1 MQQAQD
7 FLDETNAL
15 HALVGSLDHAGLDQ
29 KTAFKGWT
37 INEIIRHLHFWN
49 RAAHLS
55 LLDADGFETLFSK
68 VSAGLAAGNA
78 RGGRFDGIY

>member
-15 HALVGSLDHAGLDQ
+15 HALVGPLDDSELDQ
-29 KTAFKGWT
+29 QTAFKGWT

-55 LLDADGFETLFSK
+55 L
-68 VSAGLAAGNA
+68 
-78 RGGRFDGIY
+78 